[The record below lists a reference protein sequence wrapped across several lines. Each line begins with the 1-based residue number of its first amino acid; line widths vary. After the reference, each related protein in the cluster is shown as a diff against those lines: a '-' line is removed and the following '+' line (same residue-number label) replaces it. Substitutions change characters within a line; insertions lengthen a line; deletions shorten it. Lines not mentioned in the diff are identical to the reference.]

1 VNTTIHDGELL
12 DMISCE
18 VYVYGLRD
26 PLQPR
31 RHWGVLQ
38 TVGEAFT
45 EFREAVKII
54 IRGSSDFNVASF
66 EGTRSLLETIFP

>member
-1 VNTTIHDGELL
+1 
-12 DMISCE
+12 MISCE

-54 IRGSSDFNVASF
+54 LRGPSNFRGVVA
-66 EGTRSLLETIFP
+66 EGTRSLLETIFR